1 MQLMPATART
11 VSNWAGLPYAKY
23 KLTQAV
29 YNVKLGSTYLTEMID
44 KYDGSY
50 ILALAAYNAGPSN
63 VRRWLRDNGDP
74 RRDPGVD
81 LVDRIELI
89 TIPETRNY
97 VQRVLEG
104 LQVYRWQLGAEVDAV
119 SLERD
124 LARGLSAPLLAS
136 RCKAPDADIVIAV
149 ADLVAHC

>member
-1 MQLMPATART
+1 VGARR
-11 VSNWAGLPYAKY
+11 ARLPYAKSR
-23 KLTQAV
+23 LTNAA
-29 YNVKLGSTYLTEMID
+29 YNVKLGSTYLRDMIK

-74 RRDPGVD
+74 RHDPAVD
-81 LVDRIELI
+81 LVDWIELI

-104 LQVYRWQLGAEVDAV
+104 VQVYRWQLGAEVGAA
-119 SLERD
+119 SLEGD
-124 LARGLSAPLLAS
+124 LARGFSAQVLAS
-136 RCKAPDADIVIAV
+136 RCAARDSDMPFSV
-149 ADLVAHC
+149 ADLAAHC